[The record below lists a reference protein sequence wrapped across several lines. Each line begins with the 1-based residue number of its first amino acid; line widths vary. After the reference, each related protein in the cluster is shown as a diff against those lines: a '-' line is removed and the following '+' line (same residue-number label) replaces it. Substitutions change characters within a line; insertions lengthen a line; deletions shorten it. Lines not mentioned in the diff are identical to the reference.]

1 MATSRP
7 HSRRTTARH
16 EAEPIRI
23 TTAGSDPQAD
33 LARRQRKYV
42 IAMTV
47 RTLCFVGA
55 AITGAMGLTW
65 VWPFLIAGAV
75 ILPYVAVVMAN
86 ANDSRSTDLPLT
98 GGGEAQ
104 RLLGTGRHG
113 S

>member
-1 MATSRP
+1 MSSRHP
-7 HSRRTTARH
+7 DA
-16 EAEPIRI
+16 IRI

-42 IAMTV
+42 IAMSI

-55 AITGAMGLTW
+55 AITGAMGLHW

-86 ANDSRSTDLPLT
+86 ANDSRTTELPLT

-104 RLLGTGRHG
+104 RILGPG
-113 S
+113 SDGS